1 MNLWA
6 IVPVKAFDAAKSR
19 LGPSL
24 GDAERADFARRLF
37 DHVSKELAR
46 HPDVA
51 QVLIVSNSEALR
63 AHATERGLLALP
75 DPKDAQD
82 LAEVIDGALAHA
94 SDNGASHGLVLMGD
108 LPRLS
113 QRSLSLLTDALRSA
127 DQVIAPDRHDIAT
140 NALGL
145 RLPLSTGT
153 AFGSGMSLEL
163 HLARFPAALVVRDP
177 ELAFD
182 VDDPGD
188 FATLPPGLSE
198 PAANEA

>member
-24 GDAERADFARRLF
+24 DPRERADFARRLF
-37 DHVSKELAR
+37 DHVSTELSR

-51 QVLIVSNSEALR
+51 QVLIVSNSAAVR
-63 AHATERGLLALP
+63 VHATERGLLALP
-75 DPKDAQD
+75 DPPHAHG
-82 LAEVIDGALAHA
+82 LAAVIDGALAHA

-113 QRSLSLLTDALRSA
+113 QRSLSLLTDGLRSSS
-127 DQVIAPDRHDIAT
+127 QIIAPDRHEIAT

-145 RLPLSTGT
+145 RLPVSAGT
-153 AFGSGMSLEL
+153 AFGSGKSLEV
-163 HLARFPAALVVRDP
+163 HLARFPEALVVRDP

-182 VDDPGD
+182 VDDPSD

-198 PAANEA
+198 PEASGA